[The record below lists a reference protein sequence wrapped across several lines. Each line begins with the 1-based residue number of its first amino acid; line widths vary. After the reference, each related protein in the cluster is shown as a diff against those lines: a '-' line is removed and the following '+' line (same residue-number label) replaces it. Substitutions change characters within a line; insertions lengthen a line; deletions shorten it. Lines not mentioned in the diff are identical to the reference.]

1 MTFTNRK
8 LFAILLILTTIIGLL
23 LWREIRN
30 FESITTSASTEP
42 LIADNSTPL
51 DISSSDQSLNPG
63 GQLIVVEYQDLG
75 NSKAKIL
82 HQELTSFAE
91 KNPGVR
97 LVFKHAPIAHLFSD
111 GVLAHKAAYCAGL
124 QHKLWSFL
132 DNLISRDYDLRE
144 PGVQKAAEETGL
156 NLPLWSTCLASE
168 NTAAAI
174 KKDYDEAKSLELGE
188 PPLIFINNKKL
199 NTKLD
204 INISDLLSTLI
215 AK

>member
-1 MTFTNRK
+1 MTFTNKK
-8 LFAILLILTTIIGLL
+8 LYAILLILTTIIGLM
-23 LWREIRN
+23 LWKEINN
-30 FESITTSASTEP
+30 FQSITTSASTEP
-42 LIADNSTPL
+42 LIADASTPL
-51 DISSSDQSLNPG
+51 NISPTDQSLNPG

-75 NSKAKIL
+75 NSKARIL
-82 HQELTSFAE
+82 HEELSSFAE

-97 LVFKHAPIAHLFSD
+97 LVFKHAPVAQLFSD

-132 DNLISRDYDLRE
+132 DNLISRDYDLRQS
-144 PGVQKAAEETGL
+144 GLQKAAEDTRL
-156 NLPLWSTCLASE
+156 DLPLWSACLASE
-168 NTAAAI
+168 NTIAAI
-174 KKDYDEAKSLELGE
+174 QKDYDEARGLELGA

-204 INISDLLSTLI
+204 INISDLLSTLT